1 MKNIISIVLFSILIL
16 GCSSNVEDSEE
27 LSIKETPDFSDS
39 KGIEMLET
47 FYKKYFVLVEN
58 SIDPSELENLQVENC
73 TKEFMKKIKKW
84 KMDYDPFINAQ
95 DASAESV
102 NSLII
107 KRVSD
112 REKTFSVSYTYPG
125 SDIPNEIVLTL
136 EIVDGI
142 YLISN
147 IDI

>member
-16 GCSSNVEDSEE
+16 GCSSNVEDSQA
-27 LSIKETPDFSDS
+27 LSVKETPDFKDS

-47 FYKKYFVLVEN
+47 FYKEYFALVEN
-58 SIDPSELENLQVENC
+58 SIDPSEIENFRVENC

-84 KMDYDPFINAQ
+84 KIDYDPFINAQ

-107 KRVSD
+107 NRVSD

-125 SDIPNEIVLTL
+125 SDVPNEIVLTL
-136 EIVDGI
+136 EIVDSKYKIAG
-142 YLISN
+142 

>member
-16 GCSSNVEDSEE
+16 GCSSNVEDSQA
-27 LSIKETPDFSDS
+27 LSVKETPDFNDS

-47 FYKKYFVLVEN
+47 FYKEYFALVEN
-58 SIDPSELENLQVENC
+58 SIDPSEIENFRVENC

-84 KMDYDPFINAQ
+84 KIDYDPFINAQ
-95 DASAESV
+95 DASAESL

-107 KRVSD
+107 NRVSD

-125 SDIPNEIVLTL
+125 SDVPNEIVLTL
-136 EIVDGI
+136 EIVDSKYKIAG
-142 YLISN
+142 

>member
-16 GCSSNVEDSEE
+16 GYSSNVEDSQA
-27 LSIKETPDFSDS
+27 LSVKETPDFNDS

-47 FYKKYFVLVEN
+47 FYKEYFALVEN
-58 SIDPSELENLQVENC
+58 SIDPFEIENFRVENC

-84 KMDYDPFINAQ
+84 KIDYDPFINAQ

-107 KRVSD
+107 NRVSD

-125 SDIPNEIVLTL
+125 SDIPKEIVLTL
-136 EIVDGI
+136 EIVDSKYKIAG
-142 YLISN
+142 

>member
-16 GCSSNVEDSEE
+16 GCSSNVEDSQA
-27 LSIKETPDFSDS
+27 LSVKETPDFNDS

-47 FYKKYFVLVEN
+47 FYKEYFALVEN
-58 SIDPSELENLQVENC
+58 SIDPSEIENFRVENC

-84 KMDYDPFINAQ
+84 KIDYDPFINAQ

-107 KRVSD
+107 NRVSD

-125 SDIPNEIVLTL
+125 SDVPNEIVLTL
-136 EIVDGI
+136 EIVYSKYKIAG
-142 YLISN
+142 

>member
-16 GCSSNVEDSEE
+16 GCSSNVEDSQA
-27 LSIKETPDFSDS
+27 LSVKETPDFNDS

-47 FYKKYFVLVEN
+47 FYKEYFALVEN
-58 SIDPSELENLQVENC
+58 SIDPSEIENFRVENC

-84 KMDYDPFINAQ
+84 KIDYDPFINAQ

-107 KRVSD
+107 NRVSD

-125 SDIPNEIVLTL
+125 SDVPNEIVLTL
-136 EIVDGI
+136 EIVDSKYKIAG
-142 YLISN
+142 

>member
-1 MKNIISIVLFSILIL
+1 MKNIISIVLFSILSL

-27 LSIKETPDFSDS
+27 LSIKETPDFIDS

-47 FYKKYFVLVEN
+47 FYRKYFVLVEN

-73 TKEFMKKIKKW
+73 TKEFMKKSKKW
-84 KMDYDPFINAQ
+84 KIDYDPFINAQ
-95 DASAESV
+95 DASAESA

-107 KRVSD
+107 KRISN

-125 SDIPNEIVLTL
+125 RDTPNEILLTL

-147 IDI
+147 IDL

>member
-16 GCSSNVEDSEE
+16 GYSSNVEDSQA
-27 LSIKETPDFSDS
+27 LSVKETPDFNDS

-47 FYKKYFVLVEN
+47 FYKEYFALVEN
-58 SIDPSELENLQVENC
+58 SIDPSEIENFRVENC

-84 KMDYDPFINAQ
+84 KIDYDPFINAQ

-107 KRVSD
+107 NRVSD

-125 SDIPNEIVLTL
+125 SDVPNEIVLTL
-136 EIVDGI
+136 EIVDSKYKIAG
-142 YLISN
+142 

>member
-16 GCSSNVEDSEE
+16 GYSSNVEDSQA
-27 LSIKETPDFSDS
+27 LSVKETPDFNDS

-47 FYKKYFVLVEN
+47 FYKEYFALVEN
-58 SIDPSELENLQVENC
+58 SIDPSEIENFRVENC

-84 KMDYDPFINAQ
+84 KIDYDPFINAQ

-107 KRVSD
+107 NRVSD
-112 REKTFSVSYTYPG
+112 REKTFSVSHTYPG
-125 SDIPNEIVLTL
+125 SDIPKEIVLTL
-136 EIVDGI
+136 EIVDSKYKIAG
-142 YLISN
+142 

>member
-16 GCSSNVEDSEE
+16 GCSSNVEDSQA
-27 LSIKETPDFSDS
+27 LSVKETPDFKDS

-47 FYKKYFVLVEN
+47 FYKEYFALVEN
-58 SIDPSELENLQVENC
+58 SIDPSEIENFRVENC

-84 KMDYDPFINAQ
+84 KIDYDPFINAQ

-107 KRVSD
+107 NRVSD
-112 REKTFSVSYTYPG
+112 RERPARGRLHGRALQGG
-125 SDIPNEIVLTL
+125 SGGGAIGAT
-136 EIVDGI
+136 VDL
-142 YLISN
+142 YRS
-147 IDI
+147 